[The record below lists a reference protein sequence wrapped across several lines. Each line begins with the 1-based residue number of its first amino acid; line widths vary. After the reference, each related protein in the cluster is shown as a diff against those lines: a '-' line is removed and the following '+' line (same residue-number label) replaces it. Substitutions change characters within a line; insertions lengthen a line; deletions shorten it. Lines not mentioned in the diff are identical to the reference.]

1 MFVTCGVIFVGR
13 ICKELNVE
21 PKRAVLI
28 GDSMADMCMGNDAG
42 VGLTVG
48 VLSGVGTR
56 LDLAPYADYTVPT
69 VTEAM
74 RHVFN
79 QSLWHDAAVVPLA
92 DKTSRPGADKSLRC
106 DAASTQLAGGNTGS
120 LRRRHG
126 ARPGKKASLVIF
138 DKDGTLICFHS
149 MWTPWVKGLVAG

>member
-1 MFVTCGVIFVGR
+1 
-13 ICKELNVE
+13 
-21 PKRAVLI
+21 
-28 GDSMADMCMGNDAG
+28 MADMCMGNDAG
-42 VGLTVG
+42 IGLTVG

-74 RHVFN
+74 RHVFD
-79 QSLWHDAAVVPLA
+79 QSLWRDSAATTPLA
-92 DKTSRPGADKSLRC
+92 EKTSRSETNKSLRC
-106 DAASTQLAGGNTGS
+106 DAAPTQLAGRKTGS

-149 MWTPWVKGLVAG
+149 MWTPWVKDLVAG